1 MLPDKGDNH
10 PTRSTAGSGT
20 MLKYVAMKQ
29 AEENLKDFIDELKN
43 RIDRLGR

>member
-1 MLPDKGDNH
+1 
-10 PTRSTAGSGT
+10 